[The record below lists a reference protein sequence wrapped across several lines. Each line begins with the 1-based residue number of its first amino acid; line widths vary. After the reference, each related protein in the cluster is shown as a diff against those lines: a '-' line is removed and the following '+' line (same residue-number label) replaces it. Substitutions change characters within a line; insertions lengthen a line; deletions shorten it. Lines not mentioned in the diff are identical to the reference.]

1 MSHAEAT
8 SADSGRPALL
18 FYCQHLVGIG
28 HLVRSLA
35 LCEALAARY
44 RVQLLCGGRL
54 PEKLAVPDSVELL
67 RLPPIEATLDFR
79 LVSHDPGRELE
90 ATFQVRTRQILDRY
104 AALRPSVVAIELF
117 PFGRKKFA
125 RELLPLLSA
134 ARRDP
139 RRPLVV
145 SSVRDLLVGRPDRA
159 EHDERAVS
167 IANTCFD
174 AVLVHGDPRFARLE
188 DTFRPQ
194 TPLRIPV
201 FYTGYVVRAGARP
214 GEAEEVARTG
224 VVVVSA
230 GSGTQG
236 ATLLRVAAKS
246 QPEILRTTGLRMR
259 MVTGPHVAEE
269 IWRWLKAIEPHQ
281 PGLEVVRSV
290 PSLLPEFQRA
300 AVSVSQGGY
309 NSVLEILVA
318 RVPAV
323 IVPAIE
329 EGDQERERGRRLAGL
344 GLARVLTRDDLSTD
358 RLVEEVAAALRSPP
372 APLHLNLDG
381 ARATAEI
388 VAQLD
393 AGRTRLR
400 STSGST
406 ARQDS

>member
-1 MSHAEAT
+1 MSRAGST
-8 SADSGRPALL
+8 GADPARPSLL

-35 LCEALAARY
+35 LCEALATRY

-54 PEKLAVPDSVELL
+54 PEMLAVPGSVEVL

-79 LVSHDPGRELE
+79 LVSHDPGGDLE
-90 ATFQVRTRQILDRY
+90 ATFQARTRQILERY
-104 AALRPSVVAIELF
+104 AGLRPSVVAIELF

-134 ARRDP
+134 ARQDP

-145 SSVRDLLVGRPDRA
+145 SSVRDLLVGRPDQV

-174 AVLVHGDPRFARLE
+174 AVLVHGDPRFSRLE

-214 GEAEEVARTG
+214 GETEGVPRIPLVA
-224 VVVVSA
+224 VSA

-236 ATLLRVAAKS
+236 AALLRAAAEA

-269 IWRWLKAIEPHQ
+269 IWRWLKAIESHQ
-281 PGLEVVRSV
+281 AGLEVVRSV

-309 NSVLEILVA
+309 NTVLEVLAA

-344 GLARVLTRDDLSTD
+344 GLARVLTRDELSTD
-358 RLVEEVAAALRSPP
+358 RLVAEVAAALRSPP
-372 APLHLNLDG
+372 APVHLNLEG

-388 VAQLD
+388 VAQLE
-393 AGRTRLR
+393 AGRSGLR
-400 STSGST
+400 TPAGSGAS
-406 ARQDS
+406 QDS